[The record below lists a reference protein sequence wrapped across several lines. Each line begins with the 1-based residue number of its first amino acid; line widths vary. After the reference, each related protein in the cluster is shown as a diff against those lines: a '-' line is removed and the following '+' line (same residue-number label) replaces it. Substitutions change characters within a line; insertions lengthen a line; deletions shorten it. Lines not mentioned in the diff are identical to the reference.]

1 MYNNWELHCLFL
13 AYLFK
18 LNYYSWFSYP
28 WSIPIQLNSSIN
40 LILSCFHCIFDQQKK
55 KWGFIKYCSILI
67 INGFINLFYLT
78 YLDSDAFNSL
88 YLNPI

>member
-1 MYNNWELHCLFL
+1 MILKLNRVETLCIIIGIALLMFL

-40 LILSCFHCIFDQQKK
+40 LILSCFFIFFLINKK
-55 KWGFIKYCSILI
+55 NRGL
-67 INGFINLFYLT
+67 
-78 YLDSDAFNSL
+78 
-88 YLNPI
+88 LNIAQSY

>member
-1 MYNNWELHCLFL
+1 MILKTKQRVETLCIIIGVALLMFL

-40 LILSCFHCIFDQQKK
+40 LILSFFHCIF
-55 KWGFIKYCSILI
+55 
-67 INGFINLFYLT
+67 
-78 YLDSDAFNSL
+78 
-88 YLNPI
+88 

>member
-1 MYNNWELHCLFL
+1 MILKTKQRVETLCIIIGELHCLFL

-55 KWGFIKYCSILI
+55 KGGLLNIAQSNYKWFYQFILSNI
-67 INGFINLFYLT
+67 
-78 YLDSDAFNSL
+78 S
-88 YLNPI
+88 

>member
-1 MYNNWELHCLFL
+1 MYNNWGIALLMFL

-40 LILSCFHCIFDQQKK
+40 LILSFSLFFDQQKK
-55 KWGFIKYCSILI
+55 
-67 INGFINLFYLT
+67 
-78 YLDSDAFNSL
+78 
-88 YLNPI
+88 

>member
-1 MYNNWELHCLFL
+1 MILKTKQRVETLCIIIGVALLMFL

-40 LILSCFHCIFDQQKK
+40 LILSFFHCIFDQQKI
-55 KWGFIKYCSILI
+55 GVY
-67 INGFINLFYLT
+67 
-78 YLDSDAFNSL
+78 
-88 YLNPI
+88 

>member
-1 MYNNWELHCLFL
+1 MYNGIALLMFL

-40 LILSCFHCIFDQQKK
+40 LILCFHCIFDQQKNR
-55 KWGFIKYCSILI
+55 GL
-67 INGFINLFYLT
+67 
-78 YLDSDAFNSL
+78 
-88 YLNPI
+88 LNIAQSY